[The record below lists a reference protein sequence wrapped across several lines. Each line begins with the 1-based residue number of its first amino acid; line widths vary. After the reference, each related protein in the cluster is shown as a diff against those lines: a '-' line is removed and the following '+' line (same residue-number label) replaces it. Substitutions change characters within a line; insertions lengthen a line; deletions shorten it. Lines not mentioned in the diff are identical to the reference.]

1 MDIGKEA
8 GNLFVDPLD
17 KILVVVFVGGDVPFS
32 NVICLAGA
40 VDMVNARLLEEEI
53 LEGFVHLVSLDRVLH
68 VVPAEA
74 SDGYVAVVFHVL
86 ILFAKEL
93 NVALSVF
100 ATKGEGDKEIVVHG

>member
-1 MDIGKEA
+1 M
-8 GNLFVDPLD
+8 
-17 KILVVVFVGGDVPFS
+17 
-32 NVICLAGA
+32 VI
-40 VDMVNARLLEEEI
+40 ARLLEEEI

-93 NVALSVF
+93 DVGLRVF
-100 ATKGEGDKEIVVHG
+100 TAEGEWNKEVFLKIGRSSYCWVLKNISRN